1 MKTYVRA
8 ISKLAMANTFTDA
21 LTKKP
26 IVDAHSV
33 VSTRFNMKMKN
44 LSAAVSSPV
53 LAYSQ
58 FMDSWPD

>member
-26 IVDAHSV
+26 IVDAHNV

-44 LSAAVSSPV
+44 LSAAVSSPIF
-53 LAYSQ
+53 A
-58 FMDSWPD
+58 